1 MLLPLALIDCDDKTT
16 ADEIAKCE
24 KDREK
29 MIVILMAMQANAPGS
44 PMTSQQ
50 ILPLLLMK
58 GKFCT
63 FACSNLEHQTIN
75 QTRS

>member
-24 KDREK
+24 QDREK
-29 MIVILMAMQANAPGS
+29 MIVILMAMQSNAPGS

-58 GKFCT
+58 G
-63 FACSNLEHQTIN
+63 NLSYLNSTKVNYQIIN

>member
-24 KDREK
+24 QDREK
-29 MIVILMAMQANAPGS
+29 MIVILMAMQSNAPGS

-58 GKFCT
+58 GKLI
-63 FACSNLEHQTIN
+63 NLE
-75 QTRS
+75 

>member
-24 KDREK
+24 QDREK
-29 MIVILMAMQANAPGS
+29 MIVILMAMQSNAPGS

-58 GKFCT
+58 GNL
-63 FACSNLEHQTIN
+63 SNLNRANVNYQTIN

>member
-24 KDREK
+24 QDREK
-29 MIVILMAMQANAPGS
+29 MIVILMAMQSNAPGS

-58 GKFCT
+58 GNL
-63 FACSNLEHQTIN
+63 SNLNSTKVKYKIIN

>member
-58 GKFCT
+58 GKFLHFCM
-63 FACSNLEHQTIN
+63 F
-75 QTRS
+75 